1 MNLLNILIKKKMML
15 DLNKLSRNKISPN
28 QFVLLYLLYFKD
40 WEKAKKLF
48 SYDDVISIRNS
59 LIDTKFILACKE
71 NTKFTDTT
79 ISTKNVAKLLDIRSD
94 AVNFLEFF
102 NEYPMKIGNRML
114 RPRDSDT
121 VEGKRLEKKYLTK
134 VTSKVEHK
142 LAVDATRAFVEKQRV
157 AGQLQFLPALEVVI
171 NNSRW
176 ESWQVFITKFG
187 TENSGD
193 HVDAI

>member
-1 MNLLNILIKKKMML
+1 
-15 DLNKLSRNKISPN
+15 
-28 QFVLLYLLYFKD
+28 
-40 WEKAKKLF
+40 
-48 SYDDVISIRNS
+48 
-59 LIDTKFILACKE
+59 
-71 NTKFTDTT
+71 
-79 ISTKNVAKLLDIRSD
+79 
-94 AVNFLEFF
+94 
-102 NEYPMKIGNRML
+102 MKVGNRML
-114 RPRDSDT
+114 RPRSSDT

>member
-1 MNLLNILIKKKMML
+1 MIL

-40 WEKAKKLF
+40 WEKTKKLF
-48 SYDDVISIRNS
+48 SHDDAISIRNS

-71 NTKFTDTT
+71 NTKFTETT

-142 LAVDATRAFVEKQRV
+142 LAVDANRAFVEKQRV